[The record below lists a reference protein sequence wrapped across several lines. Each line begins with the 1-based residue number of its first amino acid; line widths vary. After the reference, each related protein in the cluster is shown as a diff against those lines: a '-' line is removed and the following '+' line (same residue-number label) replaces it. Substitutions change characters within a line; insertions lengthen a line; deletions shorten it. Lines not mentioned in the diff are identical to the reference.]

1 MLTKYKMNARPLLLF
16 KEISRMEML
25 RRESSWCCNC
35 KHGLSISFERIHKLL
50 NLDAKNSTKDY
61 SPANVCSTNKIQWP
75 KWRQFKSPKKEQVK
89 KSLMKTV

>member
-1 MLTKYKMNARPLLLF
+1 MLLQHHQDSHLSTSPLLLF

-61 SPANVCSTNKIQWP
+61 SPLSFNAQMRRVSTTAI
-75 KWRQFKSPKKEQVK
+75 KEHTRRSV
-89 KSLMKTV
+89 